1 MAAVTFGGL
10 VSGLDTSSLIE
21 KLVSAERSN
30 ARLLTTKQSNLSAQR
45 SIVDRLSSAVAAL
58 GTAARG
64 LDLDSELR
72 PRAATVSDSRMN
84 VAVSSSAAATAHEVR
99 VKQLASNQVTQSNTY
114 ASDTA
119 GIAGTGSLAI
129 TVGTETKNIS
139 YDSTDTLST
148 IASKI
153 TNANAG
159 VSASV
164 LFDGSTYRLMVA
176 SKESG
181 TAKAATFVDSGSGL
195 GLSSPANIKVPARDA
210 IVSIDG
216 VDVTR
221 STNVISDALAG
232 VTMTLN
238 SVHQDSEAN
247 GKLSVGLDNKAL
259 TEKVKTLVTNY
270 NAVNTQLQVQLSYTG
285 TTKGENTLFGDST
298 LRQLQMALD
307 RQMSTEYGGTN
318 LGALGMTRD
327 KTGVITLDEAKLTAA
342 VAADP
347 DIASKLFVTGGFA
360 TTLASLADSYT
371 TSGTG
376 FFAAKSEAITARSK
390 ALQQQI
396 DRIDLGADKLQS
408 RLERQFA
415 ALEEA
420 MAKLQS
426 QSAFLSRTL

>member
-1 MAAVTFGGL
+1 MAVTFGGL
-10 VSGLDTSSLIE
+10 ISGLDTSALIE
-21 KLVSAERSN
+21 TLVAAERASSN
-30 ARLLTTKQSNLSAQR
+30 LLSTKQSNLSAQK

-58 GTAARG
+58 GTSARG

-72 PRAATVSDSRMN
+72 PRTATVSDSHMN
-84 VAVSSSAAATAHEVR
+84 VAVSSSADATTHDMR

-129 TVGTETKNIS
+129 TVGSETKNVD
-139 YDSTDTLST
+139 YDGTDTLAT
-148 IASKI
+148 IAAKI

-181 TAKAATFVDSGSGL
+181 TAKAATFVDSGAGL
-195 GLSSPANIKVPARDA
+195 GLSTPANIKIPAKNA
-210 IVSIDG
+210 IISVDG

-232 VTMTLN
+232 VTLTLN

-247 GKLSVGLDNKAL
+247 GKLAVGLDNKAL
-259 TEKVKTLVTNY
+259 TEKVKTFVSNY

-285 TTKGENTLFGDST
+285 TTKGQNTLFGDTT
-298 LRQLQMALD
+298 LRQLQSTLD
-307 RQMSTEYGGTN
+307 RTMTSSYGDMS
-318 LGALGMTRD
+318 LSSLGMTRD
-327 KTGVITLDEAKLTAA
+327 KTGVITLDESKLTAA
-342 VAADP
+342 VAADS
-347 DIASKLFVTGGFA
+347 DAASKLFVTGGFA
-360 TTLASLADSYT
+360 TALSTLTDSYT

-376 FFAAKSEAITARSK
+376 FFAAKSESITARSK
-390 ALQQQI
+390 TLQEQI
-396 DRIDLGADKLQS
+396 DRIDRGADALQT

-420 MAKLQS
+420 MARLQS
-426 QSAFLSRTL
+426 QSSFLSSAL

>member
-1 MAAVTFGGL
+1 MPVTFGGL
-10 VSGLDTSSLIE
+10 VSGLDTSALIE
-21 KLVSAERSN
+21 SLVSAERASSKSL
-30 ARLLTTKQSNLSAQR
+30 ATKQSNLSAQK
-45 SIVDRLSSAVAAL
+45 SIIDRLSSAVAAL

-72 PRAATVSDSRMN
+72 PRTATVSDSHMN
-84 VAVSSSAAATAHEVR
+84 VAVSASADATTHDMR

-129 TVGTETKNIS
+129 TVGTETKNVS
-139 YDSTDTLST
+139 YDSTDTLAT

-195 GLSSPANIKVPARDA
+195 GLSSPANIKVPAKNA
-210 IVSIDG
+210 IISVDG

-232 VTMTLN
+232 VTLTLN

-247 GKLSVGLDNKAL
+247 GKLSVGLDTKAL
-259 TEKVKTLVTNY
+259 SEKVKTFVTNY

-285 TTKGENTLFGDST
+285 TTKGQNTLFGDTT

-307 RQMSTEYGGTN
+307 RTMTNTYGDMSVSS
-318 LGALGMTRD
+318 LGMTRD
-327 KTGVITLDEAKLTAA
+327 KTGVITLDESKLTAA
-342 VAADP
+342 IAADP
-347 DIASKLFVTGGFA
+347 DAASKLFVTGGFA
-360 TTLASLADSYT
+360 TAVAGLTDTYT
-371 TSGTG
+371 TTGTG
-376 FFAAKSEAITARSK
+376 FFAAKSESISSRSK
-390 ALQQQI
+390 SLQQQI
-396 DRIDLGADKLQS
+396 DRIDLGADALQT

-426 QSAFLSRTL
+426 QSSFLSSAL

>member
-1 MAAVTFGGL
+1 MPVTFGGL
-10 VSGLDTSSLIE
+10 VSGLDTSALIE
-21 KLVSAERSN
+21 SLVSAER
-30 ARLLTTKQSNLSAQR
+30 AGATTLTTKQSNLSAQK

-64 LDLDSELR
+64 MDFDSELR
-72 PRAATVSDSRMN
+72 PRTATVSDSHMS
-84 VAVSSSAAATAHEVR
+84 VAVSASADATTHDVR

-114 ASDTA
+114 ASDAA
-119 GIAGTGSLAI
+119 GLAGTGSLAI

-139 YDSTDTLST
+139 YDATDTLST
-148 IASKI
+148 IAAKI

-195 GLSSPANIKVPARDA
+195 GLSTPANIKVPAKNA
-210 IVSIDG
+210 IISVDG

-232 VTMTLN
+232 VTLTLN

-247 GKLSVGLDNKAL
+247 GKLGVGLDNKAL
-259 TEKVKTLVTNY
+259 AEKVKTLVTNY

-285 TTKGENTLFGDST
+285 TTKGQNTLFGDTT
-298 LRQLQMALD
+298 LRQLQMALN
-307 RQMSTEYGGTN
+307 RTMTTEYGGTS
-318 LGALGMTRD
+318 LSALGMTRD
-327 KTGVITLDEAKLTAA
+327 KTGVITLDETKLAA
-342 VAADP
+342 AITADP
-347 DIASKLFVTGGFA
+347 DAASKLFVSGGFA
-360 TTLASLADSYT
+360 TAISGLADTYT

-376 FFAAKSEAITARSK
+376 FFAAKTDSIAARSK

-396 DRIDLGADKLQS
+396 DRIDLGADSLQT

-415 ALEEA
+415 ALEQA
-420 MAKLQS
+420 MSKLQS
-426 QSAFLSRTL
+426 QSSFLSSAL

>member
-307 RQMSTEYGGTN
+307 RKMSTEYGGTN